1 MAAFSF
7 SQAVMYAGIGA
18 AAGGLLG
25 AGLGSLGTSKGIGG
39 GGSSAKSTTPRFAS
53 GGVVQGTSVAM
64 VGEHGPEMVEM
75 PVGSRVTSAP
85 ATKELTDAL
94 ANLSRQLN
102 TMNGAPAAPQQISVF
117 IGQEKIDEI
126 VVKGLNSNAARKAF
140 GPYTN
145 G

>member
-1 MAAFSF
+1 
-7 SQAVMYAGIGA
+7 
-18 AAGGLLG
+18 
-25 AGLGSLGTSKGIGG
+25 
-39 GGSSAKSTTPRFAS
+39 
-53 GGVVQGTSVAM
+53 M
-64 VGEHGPEMVEM
+64 VGEQGPEMVEM

-85 ATKELTDAL
+85 ATKELTDAI